1 MNMYMYLPGNVKI
14 LFNSQF
20 MASSRLYA
28 TLLDFSAYFDF
39 FSRENPTKSVDFRE
53 FAPENPAKFCFFF
66 RKISEAL
73 IRSQNV
79 VILKEYNI
87 LLKLWKVWTQESFH
101 K

>member
-39 FSRENPTKSVDFRE
+39 FSRENPMKLVDFSANLPLKIPRN
-53 FAPENPAKFCFFF
+53 FAFFSAKYQ
-66 RKISEAL
+66 KP
-73 IRSQNV
+73 
-79 VILKEYNI
+79 
-87 LLKLWKVWTQESFH
+87 
-101 K
+101 